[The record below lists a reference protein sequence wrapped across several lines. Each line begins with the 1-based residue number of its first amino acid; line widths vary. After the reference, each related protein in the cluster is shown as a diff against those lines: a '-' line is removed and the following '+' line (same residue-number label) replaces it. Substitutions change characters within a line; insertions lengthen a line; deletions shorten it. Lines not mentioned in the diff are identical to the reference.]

1 MSFFGVWKSEGGGL
15 MPPVAS
21 LCVLF
26 PRVWGVVGAV
36 SSLSEVYDRA
46 EGERLWEGDWVCAIR
61 HIWGLI
67 GLSGGFCLK
76 REGFFTLW

>member
-1 MSFFGVWKSEGGGL
+1 MSFFRVWKSEGGGL

-21 LCVLF
+21 LCILF

-46 EGERLWEGDWVCAIR
+46 GGEQLWEGD
-61 HIWGLI
+61 
-67 GLSGGFCLK
+67 
-76 REGFFTLW
+76 